1 MLFDANEQQDLDAFS
16 NRHFALPDIILALM
30 CVRWPLTATW
40 VRPWPRCS
48 TGCPAETPREAGNT
62 SRHRL

>member
-30 CVRWPLTATW
+30 CVRWPLTIDS
-40 VRPWPRCS
+40 RPWKLNGLPGGD
-48 TGCPAETPREAGNT
+48 TA
-62 SRHRL
+62 